1 MKEIGG
7 FLEFEMNT
15 GHEFHEDC
23 IALNSGRNCLRY
35 LIRVQ
40 NISKIWLPKLLCSA
54 ISDTCKEEN
63 VEICYYSI
71 DEYLKPVLSG
81 VPENEW
87 LYLINYY
94 GQYTDNEI
102 IAYAERYKNI
112 IVDNAQA
119 FYNKPV
125 SNLDT
130 LYTCRKFFGVPDG
143 GYLYTVCKNSFDLQV
158 DESYDRIQF
167 LAGRFEKSANEFYAA
182 YRKNEEAIDTLPL
195 KVMSRMTKNLLCG
208 VNYEDAAKK
217 RENNFGFLHQHL
229 KNVNRLDNII
239 IPKGPYM
246 YPFLV
251 RKGSELRAYLQKEK
265 IYIPLLWPNVK
276 RALCSEDIEYQLADN
291 ILPLPCDQR
300 YFSGDMMYMLEKIK
314 RMEGLWV

>member
-35 LIRVQ
+35 LIRVR

-87 LYLINYY
+87 LYFINYY

-102 IAYAERYKNI
+102 NAYA
-112 IVDNAQA
+112 
-119 FYNKPV
+119 
-125 SNLDT
+125 
-130 LYTCRKFFGVPDG
+130 
-143 GYLYTVCKNSFDLQV
+143 
-158 DESYDRIQF
+158 
-167 LAGRFEKSANEFYAA
+167 
-182 YRKNEEAIDTLPL
+182 
-195 KVMSRMTKNLLCG
+195 
-208 VNYEDAAKK
+208 
-217 RENNFGFLHQHL
+217 
-229 KNVNRLDNII
+229 
-239 IPKGPYM
+239 
-246 YPFLV
+246 
-251 RKGSELRAYLQKEK
+251 
-265 IYIPLLWPNVK
+265 
-276 RALCSEDIEYQLADN
+276 
-291 ILPLPCDQR
+291 
-300 YFSGDMMYMLEKIK
+300 
-314 RMEGLWV
+314 